1 MTQYVK
7 FISNK
12 QIEYPP
18 KNKGNI
24 INYDL
29 DVEQLIA
36 DGYKE
41 FVPATKE
48 IGKAYDITYI
58 ETEDQVIENAEEII
72 PDPEEVLRQA
82 KEAKYNEAV
91 TKANE
96 YIQSGNALYEFE
108 AGKHIEATDGNIGKF
123 TAYALA
129 YVTGQLQPSDTV
141 VWNTKEDET
150 VQLTKTQVQTIL
162 VGLGQVQAI
171 VWTVK
176 YPAYLTQIEEATTV
190 EEVENIIINY
200 KEEE

>member
-7 FISNK
+7 YISET

-24 INYDL
+24 INYNL
-29 DVEQLIA
+29 DVEAMIA

-48 IGKAYDITYI
+48 QGKAYTITYTQN
-58 ETEDQVIENAEEII
+58 ETQVIEIATEII
-72 PDPEEVLRQA
+72 PDPAELLRQA
-82 KEAKYNEAV
+82 KERKYNEAV
-91 TKANE
+91 AKAND

-108 AGKHIEATDGNIGKF
+108 TGKHIEATDGNIGKF

-129 YVTGQLQPSDTV
+129 FVTGQLQPTDTV

-150 VQLTKTQVQTIL
+150 VQLSQLQVSDIL
-162 VGLGQVQAI
+162 VGLGQVQAV
-171 VWTVK
+171 VWTIK
-176 YPAYLTQIEEATTV
+176 YPAYITAINEATTV
-190 EEVENIIINY
+190 EEVEAIEINY
-200 KEEE
+200 EV